1 MNWKI
6 IMKVKNLLKRILCLS
21 SCFALIS
28 CSSNIDA
35 EIDDFISKMN
45 ELVHNVVSY
54 TSTYKYH
61 SVLQREIYCKGTFF
75 LTIDADEYDNF
86 TKSFFIS
93 NIQENGTYQ
102 TDIFKLYTNGDLN
115 YIKTVNDYIKPDLM
129 QLNYDRAKMGESTLI
144 KNGTS
149 TKLRTI
155 DSFGKSSDY
164 FVNNNTITHT
174 SNVDDDSLDPAISF
188 IYTKLSDDFTFVV
201 PSIFAKIKEE
211 ANK

>member
-1 MNWKI
+1 
-6 IMKVKNLLKRILCLS
+6 
-21 SCFALIS
+21 
-28 CSSNIDA
+28 
-35 EIDDFISKMN
+35 
-45 ELVHNVVSY
+45 
-54 TSTYKYH
+54 
-61 SVLQREIYCKGTFF
+61 
-75 LTIDADEYDNF
+75 
-86 TKSFFIS
+86 
-93 NIQENGTYQ
+93 
-102 TDIFKLYTNGDLN
+102 
-115 YIKTVNDYIKPDLM
+115 
-129 QLNYDRAKMGESTLI
+129 MGESTLI